1 MTEEPKNGIL
11 TRLKE
16 SMRTKL
22 LYIKLIYALLKIELN
37 KH

>member
-1 MTEEPKNGIL
+1 MLEEQKKGTL

-16 SMRTKL
+16 SLRTKL
-22 LYIKLIYALLKIELN
+22 LYIKLIYTLLKIELN